1 MIELLG
7 KQHNR
12 TDFDCGKE
20 LLNFYLKYQAGQDV
34 ARKLSACFVLPD
46 RSTNRSTDRDVPG
59 VDRSTDPG
67 TDRIQGYY
75 TLSNNSI
82 PLGSLPDHIRK
93 KLPKTYFSIPATLL
107 GRLAI
112 DKDYQKRGI
121 GKILLIDALKRSYE
135 VSHEIG
141 SFAVVVDPMD
151 EEAEAFYEQYDFIK
165 LPDSGKMFIAIP
177 TLKQLF
183 G

>member
-12 TDFDCGKE
+12 KDFDCGKE
-20 LLNFYLKYQAGQDV
+20 LLNFYLKFQAGQDV

-46 RSTNRSTDRDVPG
+46 RSTDRSTDPG
-59 VDRSTDPG
+59 TGCSTDPG
-67 TDRIQGYY
+67 TDRILGYY

-82 PLGSLPDHIRK
+82 PLGSLPEHIRK
-93 KLPKTYFSIPATLL
+93 RLPKTYFSIPATLL

-121 GKILLIDALKRSYE
+121 GKILLIDALKRSYD

-151 EEAEAFYEQYDFIK
+151 EEAEAFYEKYDFIK